1 MIEDEKMTGE
11 ILLSDDN
18 LSDKQ
23 PVRKVLDGLSISLL
37 PKVRTTDSFMV
48 NWDRNSIVNQLLKE
62 TKNEHSNASSL
73 T

>member
-48 NWDRNSIVNQLLKE
+48 NWDRNSIVNQFLKE
-62 TKNEHSNASSL
+62 TKNKHSYASSL